1 MNLLALEGYE
11 RVLDGEVH
19 GEPRVHT
26 RSVLRWICA
35 IEYILIEL
43 GSEVPAEAMYLSLLL
58 SDREDD
64 FVELLH
70 ASFLTLTVLLDFF
83 HDLIIIWL
91 RIRNVS
97 ESKHFLCLVAAWK
110 GG

>member
-1 MNLLALEGYE
+1 MKFLTLEGQD

-19 GEPRVHT
+19 GEPRVHAW
-26 RSVLRWICA
+26 SVLRRVCA
-35 IEYILIEL
+35 IKDVLIEL
-43 GSEVPAEAMYLSLLL
+43 SSEIPAEAMYLCLLL
-58 SDREDD
+58 CNSKDN

-70 ASFLTLTVLLDFF
+70 ASILTLAVFLDFF
-83 HDLIIIWL
+83 HYRIIIRL

-97 ESKHFLCLVAAWK
+97 ESEDLLCLVSAWK